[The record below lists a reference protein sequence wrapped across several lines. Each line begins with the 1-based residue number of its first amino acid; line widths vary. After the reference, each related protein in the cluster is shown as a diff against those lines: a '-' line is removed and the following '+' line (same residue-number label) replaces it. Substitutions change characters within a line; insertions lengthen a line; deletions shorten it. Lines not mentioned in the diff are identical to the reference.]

1 MGKVMALLI
10 QKIRELEP
18 VHPVAKE
25 LVRVKVTDL
34 AKVKVRVKERV
45 ALVLVP
51 DLDLDQVRGQVLA
64 LAIVIYYPFLIV
76 SVAMVK

>member
-34 AKVKVRVKERV
+34 AKVKERV

-64 LAIVIYYPFLIV
+64 LAIVIYYPFPIV